1 MTVRYTVV
9 VSWLDLRPFAP
20 GPPAVAVSAR
30 ASRSA
35 GVLTLDYRL
44 DDPWDAVRLPAAS
57 ASPAR
62 SDRLW
67 EHTCFEAFVA
77 PAGAAP
83 YWEVNLA
90 SGGDWNVWR
99 FDDYRRGMAPEDAVD
114 SARVES
120 STGTGTLRLTAT
132 IDLSPVEA
140 IRTAAL
146 AVGLAVVVETTDGT
160 LSYWA
165 AVHPG
170 KRPDFHARDGFSL
183 RLTEARP

>member
-1 MTVRYTVV
+1 
-9 VSWLDLRPFAP
+9 VSWIDLRPFAP

-44 DDPWDAVRLPAAS
+44 DDPWDAVRLPAAP
-57 ASPAR
+57 ASPTR

-77 PAGAAP
+77 PAGAAR

-90 SGGDWNVWR
+90 RGGDWNVWR
-99 FDDYRRGMAPEDAVD
+99 FDDYRHGMAAEDGVHAAPIETTIGD
-114 SARVES
+114 
-120 STGTGTLRLTAT
+120 GTLRLTAT
-132 IDLSPVEA
+132 IDLAGIEA
-140 IRTAAL
+140 LRDGEL
-146 AVGLAVVVETTDGT
+146 AVGLAVVVEASDGT